1 MVTIEINKSDK
12 CNGDYSLFV
21 TFEYNAKIV
30 DIMRNQVIRYWHPD
44 MKCWE
49 LPLKVLNKLQNELSE
64 YHINLVDNKNIL
76 NKIKNEGSE
85 SLIPKDYKFKTKP
98 FKHQLEGIEYGLK
111 YDRFLLADE
120 QGCIGGNCKVQ
131 VKCSNDK
138 ATMKMKL
145 KNLYKHFHDS
155 NSRFYKNMQIK
166 SLINGRFRYYKI
178 KDVIYSGFKQTI
190 KIYTDNHYITCT
202 PDHLIY
208 TPNGWVEAQNLS
220 ITDTIFTNGI
230 ECCPMCG
237 TTKNLVTYQYA
248 KYRGYCHNCVNK
260 WLKDGRKYKGDTI
273 SKKLNEDGYVVL
285 RGKPLRKRINYKD
298 GILEHIYVYEQYLGY
313 EIDTSIYVVHHKN
326 GIKTDNR
333 LENLQLL
340 TKSEH
345 AKIHSDT
352 KMYNLPQL
360 NKNISE
366 IKKGNAIIYLCPQE
380 SKITKIEK
388 DLNQDVYDIVL
399 DNNEGVHNFVCNNF
413 IVHNCG
419 KTMQIINIACIR
431 KQTKGYK
438 HCLIICGVNGLKW
451 NWRNEIEKHSNEKG
465 YILGTR
471 YDKSG
476 KEKIGSM
483 DDRLEDLN
491 GIENA
496 YNTRFNGIFDT
507 YPYFL
512 ITNIETLR
520 DEKILNELQTLCNIG
535 VINMIALDEGH
546 KCKDP
551 TSIQGKALLKLE
563 AETMISMTGTPIM
576 NNPLDA
582 YIHLRWLGYE
592 KHSFYPFKQ
601 HYCVFGGF
609 GGYQIVAYR
618 NLDQLK
624 EQFDDIMLRRLKKD
638 VLDLPDKI
646 YIDEYVEMTPKQNKI
661 YKEVKAEIK
670 ENIDMVVNAIN
681 PLAEMIRLRQAT
693 DYTGILS
700 STIQESAKLDRL
712 EELLQEI
719 VANNEKAIIFSN
731 WTSVTNPVFEK
742 LKKYNPA
749 IITGETKDRVEQ
761 QDKFMNDDSCK
772 IIIGTIGAM
781 GTGLT
786 LTAATNVIFLDEPWN
801 MAIKSQAED
810 RAHRI
815 GTKSNVNIITL
826 MCKDTIDERIHELV
840 QKKGALA
847 DLLVDGK
854 MNTQN
859 KSDLVNFLLN

>member
-21 TFEYNAKIV
+21 TFEYNAEIV

-44 MKCWE
+44 TKCWE

-64 YHINLVDNKNIL
+64 YHINLVDNENIL
-76 NKIKNEGSE
+76 NKIKNDGSE

-120 QGCIGGNCKVQ
+120 QG
-131 VKCSNDK
+131 
-138 ATMKMKL
+138 L
-145 KNLYKHFHDS
+145 
-155 NSRFYKNMQIK
+155 
-166 SLINGRFRYYKI
+166 
-178 KDVIYSGFKQTI
+178 
-190 KIYTDNHYITCT
+190 
-202 PDHLIY
+202 
-208 TPNGWVEAQNLS
+208 
-220 ITDTIFTNGI
+220 
-230 ECCPMCG
+230 
-237 TTKNLVTYQYA
+237 
-248 KYRGYCHNCVNK
+248 
-260 WLKDGRKYKGDTI
+260 
-273 SKKLNEDGYVVL
+273 
-285 RGKPLRKRINYKD
+285 
-298 GILEHIYVYEQYLGY
+298 
-313 EIDTSIYVVHHKN
+313 
-326 GIKTDNR
+326 
-333 LENLQLL
+333 
-340 TKSEH
+340 
-345 AKIHSDT
+345 
-352 KMYNLPQL
+352 
-360 NKNISE
+360 
-366 IKKGNAIIYLCPQE
+366 
-380 SKITKIEK
+380 
-388 DLNQDVYDIVL
+388 
-399 DNNEGVHNFVCNNF
+399 
-413 IVHNCG
+413 G

-451 NWRNEIEKHSNEKG
+451 NWRNEIEKHSNENG

-483 DDRLEDLN
+483 DDRLEDLI

-496 YNTRFNGIFDT
+496 YNTKFKRIFDA

-520 DEKILNELQTLCNIG
+520 DEKILNELQTLCNMG

-551 TSIQGKALLKLE
+551 TSIQGKALLKLQ

-661 YKEVKAEIK
+661 YKEVRAEIK

-712 EELLQEI
+712 EELLDEI
-719 VANNEKAIIFSN
+719 TANNEKAIIFSN

-761 QDKFMNDDSCK
+761 QDKFMNDDTCK

-840 QKKGALA
+840 QKKGVLA

>member
-64 YHINLVDNKNIL
+64 YHINLVDNENIL
-76 NKIKNEGSE
+76 NKIKNDGSE

-120 QGCIGGNCKVQ
+120 QG
-131 VKCSNDK
+131 
-138 ATMKMKL
+138 L
-145 KNLYKHFHDS
+145 
-155 NSRFYKNMQIK
+155 
-166 SLINGRFRYYKI
+166 
-178 KDVIYSGFKQTI
+178 
-190 KIYTDNHYITCT
+190 
-202 PDHLIY
+202 
-208 TPNGWVEAQNLS
+208 
-220 ITDTIFTNGI
+220 
-230 ECCPMCG
+230 
-237 TTKNLVTYQYA
+237 
-248 KYRGYCHNCVNK
+248 
-260 WLKDGRKYKGDTI
+260 
-273 SKKLNEDGYVVL
+273 
-285 RGKPLRKRINYKD
+285 
-298 GILEHIYVYEQYLGY
+298 
-313 EIDTSIYVVHHKN
+313 
-326 GIKTDNR
+326 
-333 LENLQLL
+333 
-340 TKSEH
+340 
-345 AKIHSDT
+345 
-352 KMYNLPQL
+352 
-360 NKNISE
+360 
-366 IKKGNAIIYLCPQE
+366 
-380 SKITKIEK
+380 
-388 DLNQDVYDIVL
+388 
-399 DNNEGVHNFVCNNF
+399 
-413 IVHNCG
+413 G

-483 DDRLEDLN
+483 NDRLEDLN

-496 YNTRFNGIFDT
+496 YNTRFNGIFNA

-520 DEKILNELQTLCNIG
+520 NEKIIQKLKELCDNGI
-535 VINMIALDEGH
+535 INMLALDEGH
-546 KCKDP
+546 RCKDVS
-551 TSIQGKALLKLE
+551 SIQGKALLKLQ

-624 EQFDDIMLRRLKKD
+624 QQFDDIMLRRLKKD

-646 YIDEYVEMTPKQNKI
+646 YIDEYVEMTPKQTKI
-661 YKEVKAEIK
+661 YREVKAEIK

-712 EELLQEI
+712 EELLDEI
-719 VANNEKAIIFSN
+719 TANNEKAIIFSN
-731 WTSVTNPVFEK
+731 WTSVTNPVFDR

-772 IIIGTIGAM
+772 IIVGTIGAM

>member
-1 MVTIEINKSDK
+1 MY
-12 CNGDYSLFV
+12 G
-21 TFEYNAKIV
+21 
-30 DIMRNQVIRYWHPD
+30 
-44 MKCWE
+44 
-49 LPLKVLNKLQNELSE
+49 KL
-64 YHINLVDNKNIL
+64 
-76 NKIKNEGSE
+76 
-85 SLIPKDYKFKTKP
+85 
-98 FKHQLEGIEYGLK
+98 
-111 YDRFLLADE
+111 
-120 QGCIGGNCKVQ
+120 
-131 VKCSNDK
+131 
-138 ATMKMKL
+138 
-145 KNLYKHFHDS
+145 
-155 NSRFYKNMQIK
+155 
-166 SLINGRFRYYKI
+166 
-178 KDVIYSGFKQTI
+178 
-190 KIYTDNHYITCT
+190 
-202 PDHLIY
+202 
-208 TPNGWVEAQNLS
+208 
-220 ITDTIFTNGI
+220 
-230 ECCPMCG
+230 
-237 TTKNLVTYQYA
+237 
-248 KYRGYCHNCVNK
+248 
-260 WLKDGRKYKGDTI
+260 I
-273 SKKLNEDGYVVL
+273 SKKESEYVDYAYDIEV
-285 RGKPLRKRINYKD
+285 
-298 GILEHIYVYEQYLGY
+298 
-313 EIDTSIYVVHHKN
+313 
-326 GIKTDNR
+326 
-333 LENLQLL
+333 
-340 TKSEH
+340 
-345 AKIHSDT
+345 
-352 KMYNLPQL
+352 
-360 NKNISE
+360 
-366 IKKGNAIIYLCPQE
+366 KGNNNYLAE
-380 SKITKIEK
+380 NI
-388 DLNQDVYDIVL
+388 L
-399 DNNEGVHNFVCNNF
+399 
-413 IVHNCG
+413 VHNC
-419 KTMQIINIACIR
+419 
-431 KQTKGYK
+431 
-438 HCLIICGVNGLKW
+438 
-451 NWRNEIEKHSNEKG
+451 
-465 YILGTR
+465 
-471 YDKSG
+471 
-476 KEKIGSM
+476 
-483 DDRLEDLN
+483 
-491 GIENA
+491 
-496 YNTRFNGIFDT
+496 
-507 YPYFL
+507 
-512 ITNIETLR
+512 
-520 DEKILNELQTLCNIG
+520 
-535 VINMIALDEGH
+535 
-546 KCKDP
+546 KDVS
-551 TSIQGKALLKLE
+551 SIQGKALLKLE

-592 KHSFYPFKQ
+592 KHSFYSFKQ

-661 YKEVKAEIK
+661 YKEVRAEIK

-712 EELLQEI
+712 EELLDEI
-719 VANNEKAIIFSN
+719 TANNEKAIIFSN

-749 IITGETKDRVEQ
+749 IITGEIKDRVKQ